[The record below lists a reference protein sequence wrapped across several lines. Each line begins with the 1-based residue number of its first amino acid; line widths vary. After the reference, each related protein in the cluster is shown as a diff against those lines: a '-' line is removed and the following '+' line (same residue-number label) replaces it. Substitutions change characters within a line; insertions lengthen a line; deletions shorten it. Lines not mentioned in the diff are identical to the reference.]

1 MPTSNYPRLDFLYET
16 TAGTQL
22 QVDAGV
28 TVKARVEG
36 ASVDVTGSPFMTD
49 DDGGIDAGTL
59 PVTAGTVVNF
69 RIEQFRGMAVS
80 VAVFTT

>member
-1 MPTSNYPRLDFLYET
+1 MPSDYPRIDFLYET

-36 ASVDVTGSPFMTD
+36 AGSDVDEGPYTTD
-49 DDGGIDAGTL
+49 DDGGIAAGTIN
-59 PVTAGTVVNF
+59 VVAGTVVHF
-69 RIEQFRGMAVS
+69 RIEQFRGMATS
-80 VAVFTT
+80 VAVYTT